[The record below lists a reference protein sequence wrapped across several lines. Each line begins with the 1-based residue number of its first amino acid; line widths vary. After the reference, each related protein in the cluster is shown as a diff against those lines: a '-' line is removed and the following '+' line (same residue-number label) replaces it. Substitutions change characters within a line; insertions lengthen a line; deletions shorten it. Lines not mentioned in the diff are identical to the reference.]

1 VDGSLSAASAL
12 IIRAPEKLQQR
23 RLAVSAATV
32 NLAIHLQNVPKQH
45 SSATM
50 GHLYLVRHGQASLG
64 AADYDQL
71 SPLGQQQS
79 QRLGEHW
86 RSLGISFDAVITGA
100 LKRHAQTL
108 AGIQKGLGTQHQA
121 LVWPSLNEYDGDA
134 VIRAIQPGDLI
145 KPTTPEG
152 YKQHFRLLRD
162 GLTQWM
168 AGVVSPQGMPS
179 YAEFAKGVTS
189 ALDHIRQQHEGHVL
203 LVSSGGP
210 IATAVAHV
218 LHTSPET
225 SIELNMRLRNTS
237 VTEFSFNQKRHS
249 LLSFNGLPHLE
260 TPNHKDWVTFA

>member
-1 VDGSLSAASAL
+1 MQTNHTAA
-12 IIRAPEKLQQR
+12 
-23 RLAVSAATV
+23 
-32 NLAIHLQNVPKQH
+32 
-45 SSATM
+45 M

-71 SPLGQQQS
+71 SLLGLQQS
-79 QRLGEHW
+79 QLLGEHW
-86 RSLGISFDAVITGA
+86 RAQGIAFEAVITGG

-108 AGIQKGLGTQHQA
+108 AGIQAGMGTQHEA
-121 LVWPSLNEYDGDA
+121 SVWQSLNEYDADA
-134 VIRAIQPGDLI
+134 LIRTIQPGELV

-179 YAEFAKGVTS
+179 YTEFAKGVTS
-189 ALDHIRQQHEGHVL
+189 VLDHIRQQHEGHVL

-218 LHTSPET
+218 LRTSPET
-225 SIELNMRLRNTS
+225 SIELNMRLRNTA
-237 VTEFSFNQKRHS
+237 VTELSFSPKRHS
-249 LLSFNGLPHLE
+249 LLSFNSLSHLE
-260 TPNHKDWVTFA
+260 TPSHKDWVTFA

>member
-1 VDGSLSAASAL
+1 MQTNHTAA
-12 IIRAPEKLQQR
+12 
-23 RLAVSAATV
+23 
-32 NLAIHLQNVPKQH
+32 
-45 SSATM
+45 M

-71 SPLGQQQS
+71 SSLGQQQS

-86 RSLGISFDAVITGA
+86 RAQGIAFEAVITGG

-108 AGIQKGLGTQHQA
+108 AGIQAGMGTQHEA
-121 LVWPSLNEYDGDA
+121 SVWQSLNEYDADA
-134 VIRAIQPGDLI
+134 LIRTIQPGELV

-179 YAEFAKGVTS
+179 YTEFAKGVTS
-189 ALDHIRQQHEGHVL
+189 VLDHIRQQHEGHVL

-218 LHTSPET
+218 LRTSPET
-225 SIELNMRLRNTS
+225 SIELNMRLRNTA
-237 VTEFSFNQKRHS
+237 VTELSFSPKRHS
-249 LLSFNGLPHLE
+249 LMSFNSLSHLE
-260 TPNHKDWVTFA
+260 TPSHKDWVTFA

>member
-1 VDGSLSAASAL
+1 
-12 IIRAPEKLQQR
+12 
-23 RLAVSAATV
+23 
-32 NLAIHLQNVPKQH
+32 
-45 SSATM
+45 M

-71 SPLGQQQS
+71 SHLGQQQS

-86 RSLGISFDAVITGA
+86 RTLGLRFDTVITGSM
-100 LKRHAQTL
+100 KRHAQTL
-108 AGIQKGLGTQHQA
+108 AGIQTGMGTSYEA
-121 LVWPSLNEYDGDA
+121 LAWPTLNEYDADA
-134 VIRAIQPGDLI
+134 VIRTIQPGELI

-152 YKQHFRLLRD
+152 YKQHFRWLRD

-179 YAEFAKGVTS
+179 YAEFAHGVTS
-189 ALDHIRQQHEGHVL
+189 ALAQIRQQHEGNVL

-210 IATAVAHV
+210 IATATAHV
-218 LHTSPET
+218 LRTGPEI

-237 VTEFSFNQKRHS
+237 VTEFSFNPKRLS

-260 TPNHKDWVTFA
+260 TSIHQDWVTFA